1 MKHELHEQ
9 FMVKILLDI
18 YKNKLLSK
26 YLYFKGGTAFY
37 LFYDLPRFSTDLDF
51 DISAKC
57 ENKEGIFDELKRI
70 LAKYGEI
77 KDARIKMNTVFLVLS
92 YKKHERLIKIEASKR
107 NFLENFEI
115 KNIFGVDIKLLNLDL
130 LCSHKL
136 VALTER
142 IKARDLFD
150 AYFIFLN
157 KFPINE
163 EILKTR
169 TNKNHKEF
177 LKYLK
182 NKIDKN
188 FTRKNVLQELGEV
201 IDENKKIW
209 IKDHLKNEVIKMID
223 KNLAI

>member
-9 FMVKILLDI
+9 FMIKILLDI
-18 YKNKLLSK
+18 YGNRLLSK

-57 ENKEGIFDELKRI
+57 EDEEEIFDELKKI

-77 KDARIKMNTVFLVLS
+77 KDAKIKCNTVFLVLS

-107 NFLENFEI
+107 NFPENYEI
-115 KNIFGVDIKLLNLDL
+115 KNIFGVDIKLLTLDL

-136 VALTER
+136 VVLTER

-157 KFPINE
+157 KFPINK
-163 EILKTR
+163 EIIKIR
-169 TNKNHKEF
+169 TDKGYEEF
-177 LKYLK
+177 LEYLK
-182 NKIDKN
+182 NKITKN
-188 FTRKNVLQELGEV
+188 FSRNNVLQELGEV
-201 IDENKKIW
+201 IEENKKIW
-209 IKDHLKNEVIKMID
+209 IKDHLKQEVVKMID
-223 KNLAI
+223 KILSS

>member
-1 MKHELHEQ
+1 MNIALHEQ
-9 FMVKILLDI
+9 FMIKILLDI
-18 YKNKLLSK
+18 YQNKFLLKN
-26 YLYFKGGTAFY
+26 LYFKGGTAFY
-37 LFYDLPRFSTDLDF
+37 LFYNLQRFSTDLDF
-51 DISAKC
+51 DVSNEC
-57 ENKEGIFDELKRI
+57 TDKEQIFNELKNI
-70 LAKYGEI
+70 LAKYGDI
-77 KDARIKMNTVFLVLS
+77 KDSYIKRNTVFFVLS
-92 YKKHERLIKIEASKR
+92 YEKGERLIKIEASQR
-107 NFLENFEI
+107 NFLQGYEI

-157 KFPINE
+157 KFPVNE
-163 EILKTR
+163 EIIKIR
-169 TNKNHKEF
+169 TNKNYKEF

-201 IDENKKIW
+201 IDENKKVW

-223 KNLAI
+223 NMKF